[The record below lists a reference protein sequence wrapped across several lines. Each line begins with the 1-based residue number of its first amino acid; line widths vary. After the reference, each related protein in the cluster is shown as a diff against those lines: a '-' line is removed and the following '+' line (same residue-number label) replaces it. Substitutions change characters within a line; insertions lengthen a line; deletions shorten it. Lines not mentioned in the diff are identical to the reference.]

1 MKTLKLLSYS
11 KITAISSAVSA
22 LISQGSAE
30 AGIVFFDVNPDL
42 NLPIFANTVF
52 GEIDLNTETYSR
64 GSNTGSLFRFTP
76 NPSSFYMSSGG
87 GISLLVDNGL
97 YGTYA
102 ASVSRASQIS
112 GALVGGSFG
121 FAVGSDGSRTAQNE
135 ASGATFIPL
144 RLDVGGG
151 NFNYGWVQIF
161 SGVGTY
167 TVTGFAFEKNV
178 NTPILAGDTGGP
190 AAAVPEPGS
199 LAVVSGLFGMLVAAN
214 RRARK
219 RNDASAPDSLLNL
232 ASGARG
238 VQKFR
243 EESAA

>member
-1 MKTLKLLSYS
+1 MKKLKLLSYS

-52 GEIDLNTETYSR
+52 GAIDLDTETYIR
-64 GSNTGSLFRFTP
+64 GSNSGSRFSFAP
-76 NPSSFYMSSGG
+76 NPNNFYMGSAG
-87 GISLLVDNGL
+87 GITLLVENGL
-97 YGTYA
+97 FAAYA
-102 ASVSRASQIS
+102 ASVYRDREIS
-112 GALVGGSFG
+112 AALIANSFS
-121 FAVGSDGSRTAQNE
+121 FAVGSDGSRTAGSE
-135 ASGATFIPL
+135 ASGRTFIPL
-144 RLDVGGG
+144 RLDAGGG

-161 SGVGTY
+161 SNGGTY
-167 TVTGFAFEKNV
+167 TVTGFAFEKDV
-178 NTPILAGDTGGP
+178 NTKILAGNTGGS
-190 AAAVPEPGS
+190 AGAVPEPGS